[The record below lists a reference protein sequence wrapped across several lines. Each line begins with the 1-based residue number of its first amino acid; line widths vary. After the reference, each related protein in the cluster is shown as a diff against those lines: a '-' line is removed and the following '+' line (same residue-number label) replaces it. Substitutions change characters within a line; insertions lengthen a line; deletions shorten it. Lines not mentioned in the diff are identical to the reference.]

1 MALNQLKKDS
11 HPIPKKATIS
21 PLAKKLKPS
30 STPGHPR
37 VVTITTEQFL
47 ALASRLQQQGKGNG
61 KPMII
66 SLPKN
71 LALSPQIKV
80 ANGKT
85 ACPLAVNKPPIPQL
99 DVGLSDFVLNQQIT
113 ETTSTVLNPV
123 KPTQAPLSMPIL
135 TEEEPCSEPIPIE
148 VNSTNDHQFH
158 DTISTAEYDVVS
170 TQEISSPSLEIS
182 PSVAM
187 VETNKPV
194 VTIPGPAENNGTTDE
209 RKNHFLKSGQLKGS
223 ARTTPIAVLCQRKK
237 RKLSVTMEEYTTE
250 AANVAIHS
258 TSKPVHQPTLNNAAP
273 PLDAEDDMFVN
284 EESESSHGNNPPV
297 WLSIMEEENSQFS
310 AGAADNDDDLLDPSR
325 LAAQLAS
332 IRQAA
337 SQYSFSS

>member
-1 MALNQLKKDS
+1 MALNQMKKDY
-11 HPIPKKATIS
+11 HPIPKIS
-21 PLAKKLKPS
+21 PIAKKPS

-47 ALASRLQQQGKGNG
+47 ALAGRLQQQGKGNG

-71 LALSPQIKV
+71 IALAPPTKTT
-80 ANGKT
+80 NGKST
-85 ACPLAVNKPPIPQL
+85 VVISQTSTPQL
-99 DVGLSDFVLNQQIT
+99 DPSLSDFVLNQQIS
-113 ETTSTVLNPV
+113 EPAVLNSV
-123 KPTQAPLSMPIL
+123 NPTQAPLSMPIL
-135 TEEEPCSEPIPIE
+135 TEEEPFSEHTPIE
-148 VNSTNDHQFH
+148 VNSTNDQFNGTAQY
-158 DTISTAEYDVVS
+158 DVSSQEATAPSLTIS
-170 TQEISSPSLEIS
+170 P
-182 PSVAM
+182 PVAI
-187 VETNKPV
+187 VGTNKPA
-194 VTIPGPAENNGTTDE
+194 VTITALAENGTTNE
-209 RKNHFLKSGQLKGS
+209 RKNHFLKSGLLKGS

-237 RKLSVTMEEYTTE
+237 RKLSVSLEEDLTE
-250 AANVAIHS
+250 TATFHFV
-258 TSKPVHQPTLNNAAP
+258 PVNQPTLNNAAP
-273 PLDAEDDMFVN
+273 PLDAEDEMFVN
-284 EESESSHGNNPPV
+284 EESDSCHGNNPPV